1 MTAGEVQ
8 RAYGARA
15 AEYAEHLGV
24 MEAVAAPDRELVLSW
39 AQTLTGPVLDVGCG
53 PGHWTAYLHE
63 HNVEIVGIDP
73 TPEFI
78 THARTAHPGI
88 TFRDGQAERLDAPD
102 GSLGGVLAWY
112 SLIHSEPAAATAAL
126 VEFARALRPGGG
138 LLLGF
143 FEGPVF
149 EPFDHAI
156 TTAYRWPIG
165 ELSAL
170 LQQAGFTVTETHT
183 RTDPGVRPHGA
194 IVATRNSAHRG
205 RVTGIR
211 RRPGGS

>member
-1 MTAGEVQ
+1 MTVGEVQ

-53 PGHWTAYLHE
+53 PGHWSAYLHE
-63 HNVEIVGIDP
+63 LGIDVTGIDP

-78 THARTAHPGI
+78 MHARSVHPAVV
-88 TFRDGQAERLDAPD
+88 FREGRAEQLDVPEE
-102 GSLGGVLAWY
+102 SLGGVLAWY
-112 SLIHSEPAAATAAL
+112 SLIHAQPAEVAVAL
-126 VEFARALRPGGG
+126 VEFARTLRSGGG
-138 LLLGF
+138 LVIGF

-156 TTAYRWPIG
+156 TTAYRWPVDA
-165 ELSAL
+165 LSVL
-170 LQQAGFTVTETHT
+170 VREAGFTVTETHT

-194 IVATRNSAHRG
+194 ITA
-205 RVTGIR
+205 IR
-211 RRPGGS
+211 TVP